1 MGDIPC
7 LNMISPVDSSE
18 GDRGRDTSHCMVLVI
33 GIIRRKWKAPLP
45 KEVVKGAPSSILVDR
60 QESIGDGSVNVIYDW
75 SVRTESSNH
84 NLVDKTC

>member
-1 MGDIPC
+1 MLGTTKGLRPPFPLTTIKIDQ
-7 LNMISPVDSSE
+7 NFFNNYVKK
-18 GDRGRDTSHCMVLVI
+18 R
-33 GIIRRKWKAPLP
+33 KAPLP